1 MAQLFISYSRRDLP
15 FVERLAADL
24 KQSGFEV
31 WYDVS
36 RLRGGARWRTE
47 IQKAIKNSQF
57 VVVVL
62 SPDSVE
68 SEWVEREFLFSSN
81 LKRKIIP
88 LLYRPCELPLNYLNL
103 NYIDVRGENY
113 QHNFGA
119 LLEAI
124 KDDSTNRSRSP
135 IGTASMQ
142 PIPWRTAAIVLMI
155 AVLGIAGIWIAV
167 RLPFLLQDRP
177 ATSTLTLKAPDP
189 NTSTFTPTP
198 SATPSLTP
206 TPTVTLTPTAT
217 TPAIAHFDGI
227 WSTNIATLNLTQDG
241 DRVTGSVQGYGGN
254 WNTYVNGVVRN
265 NVLEFDK
272 SSIFGAISFV
282 MSSDGSS
289 FKSNDEG
296 LSWCGVRTGSLPRG
310 CGFSGKW
317 YLKDNSSA
325 IPSGSYA
332 ELIQSGINVTGT
344 IYSGDGSAIDSI
356 TGTVYWG
363 KGYGLYGKGGH
374 AIDAFTWW
382 VDYQGATFNGFSDT
396 NTDMKWCGW
405 RDTASQPVS
414 CNY

>member
-1 MAQLFISYSRRDLP
+1 MAQIFISYSRRDLP
-15 FVERLAADL
+15 FVERLASDL
-24 KQSGFEV
+24 KGNGFEV

-47 IQKAIKNSQF
+47 IQNAIKNSQF

-103 NYIDVRGENY
+103 NYIDVQGENY
-113 QHNFGA
+113 QRNFGA
-119 LLEAI
+119 LLDALTG
-124 KDDSTNRSRSP
+124 DSTNRSLP
-135 IGTASMQ
+135 PNGKPSM
-142 PIPWRTAAIVLMI
+142 PSIPWRTASIGLMI
-155 AVLGIAGIWIAV
+155 AILGVAAILIAV
-167 RLPFLLQDRP
+167 RLPLLLQDRP
-177 ATSTLTLKAPDP
+177 ATSTPTLKPPDP
-189 NTSTFTPTP
+189 IPSTSTPTP
-198 SATPSLTP
+198 SATPSFTP
-206 TPTVTLTPTAT
+206 TPTVTLTPTTT
-217 TPAIAHFDGI
+217 TPPIAHFDGI

-241 DRVTGSVQGYGGN
+241 DRVTGSVEGYGGA
-254 WNTYVNGVVRN
+254 WNTYVNGVVRD

-272 SSIFGAISFV
+272 SSIFGDISFV
-282 MSSDGSS
+282 MSSDGNS

-296 LSWCGVRTGSLPRG
+296 LAWCGVRTGSLPRG

-317 YLKDNSSA
+317 YLKDNGGI

-332 ELIQSGINVTGT
+332 ELIQSGINVAGT
-344 IYSGDGSAIDSI
+344 IYSGEGSAIDSI

-374 AIDAFTWW
+374 AIDSFTWW
-382 VDYQGATFNGFSDT
+382 VDYQGATFSGFSDA
-396 NTDMKWCGW
+396 NTDRKWCGW
-405 RDTASQPVS
+405 RDTTSQPAS
-414 CNY
+414 CNF